1 MVVVVS
7 GSRYH
12 HFLFAPLITFP
23 DCAQFRVSLDRVS
36 PRVDHVYIKTWI
48 RGSKSQAF
56 PGFDS
61 DVVFRG
67 AMIRVLR

>member
-7 GSRYH
+7 ANRYH
-12 HFLFAPLITFP
+12 HFLFAPLIAFP
-23 DCAQFRVSLDRVS
+23 DCPQFRVSLDRVS
-36 PRVDHVYIKTWI
+36 PRVDNVYIETWV

-67 AMIRVLR
+67 AMIRVLW